1 MSLPSL
7 SFDLGWAHVKF
18 IDDTLNGFEGS
29 MDWEKRDGDKRPYRF
44 EAYYELETW
53 KATISACDPE
63 NPNPFE
69 DRNMG
74 AAPFRPI
81 KGLSKG
87 DRRDIAKR
95 AEDNAARLRKQVE
108 EQRKWLLGRFTAA
121 TLILPTVRHAA
132 YALDGEWLICRNRI
146 MRDDGF
152 DVSATRR
159 GFPATGTGLCRR
171 TPRQGPAP
179 GLIASGRPNLAVRLQ
194 ERNPRPRNRP
204 QPLRQARP
212 RAQTRQRPSRRLQL
226 RHLRRRSEGSRPCR
240 GS

>member
-1 MSLPSL
+1 
-7 SFDLGWAHVKF
+7 
-18 IDDTLNGFEGS
+18 

-159 GFPATGTGLCRR
+159 GFSLQQAQDFVAERHAKVPPRALSRPEDPTSPFDFRSGTLDREIAHNLSAKRLRELKRANGHPTIATATPAT
-171 TPRQGPAP
+171 
-179 GLIASGRPNLAVRLQ
+179 
-194 ERNPRPRNRP
+194 
-204 QPLRQARP
+204 PLRRKPTLPRLVKPSKSSKTRP
-212 RAQTRQRPSRRLQL
+212 
-226 RHLRRRSEGSRPCR
+226 
-240 GS
+240 

>member
-121 TLILPTVRHAA
+121 TLILPTLRHAA

-159 GFPATGTGLCRR
+159 GFSLQQAQDFVVERHAKVR
-171 TPRQGPAP
+171 PRA
-179 GLIASGRPNLAVRLQ
+179 LSRPEDLAVRLQ

-204 QPLRQARP
+204 QPLRQAPP

-226 RHLRRRSEGSRPCR
+226 RHLQRRSEGSRRCR

>member
-108 EQRKWLLGRFTAA
+108 EQRKMALGPLHRRDSHPPHGAPRSLCLGRRVAH
-121 TLILPTVRHAA
+121 L
-132 YALDGEWLICRNRI
+132 
-146 MRDDGF
+146 
-152 DVSATRR
+152 
-159 GFPATGTGLCRR
+159 
-171 TPRQGPAP
+171 
-179 GLIASGRPNLAVRLQ
+179 
-194 ERNPRPRNRP
+194 P
-204 QPLRQARP
+204 QPHHA
-212 RAQTRQRPSRRLQL
+212 
-226 RHLRRRSEGSRPCR
+226 
-240 GS
+240 